1 MSENERYAKGLAEG
15 SLDHGAINRVIK
27 FMRDKEMTCSLEEG
41 EELKKK
47 TGYKIKLPVYT
58 VRVDKRWQGLAVGFP
73 GTKDDLST
81 ESVGTPWLRLIL
93 YPIIKMFKQFSDD
106 HDRKIRNLYLMGSC
120 FNDVFLRKFEF
131 LKFVVP
137 NVIILTDDLLKCHD
151 KKAPAFPPPKTDKK
165 CLEKETY
172 YQASLINQMQG
183 DSGLEIPIGERESIR
198 VKYVAHEVRTVEGTI
213 YPERLD
219 ILGYDVNDKSLV
231 AFEIKGPRA
240 GRVELENLFFQ
251 GLEHRDWLER
261 NKLAVKFVLDDRADG
276 QIDARK
282 RVKLVLGFCGDCIP
296 DLFHYFRDSAMA
308 SDPYLK
314 IGFCRLAEPS
324 AVGEHVKVLRYNG

>member
-15 SLDHGAINRVIK
+15 SLDLGAINRIINFVSTK
-27 FMRDKEMTCSLEEG
+27 RMSCSKEEG

-58 VRVDKRWQGLAVGFP
+58 VRGDKRWQGLAVGFP
-73 GTKDDLST
+73 GTKDDLRT
-81 ESVGTPWLRLIL
+81 ENVGTPWLRLIL

-106 HDRKIRNLYLMGSC
+106 HDGKMRSLYLMGTC

-151 KKAPAFPPPKTDKK
+151 KKAPAFPPLKTDERHLKS
-165 CLEKETY
+165 EAY
-172 YQASLINQMQG
+172 YQASLIEQMQG

-219 ILGYDVNDKSLV
+219 ILGYDINDKSLV
-231 AFEIKGPRA
+231 AFEIKGPKPK
-240 GRVELENLFFQ
+240 RVEL
-251 GLEHRDWLER
+251 
-261 NKLAVKFVLDDRADG
+261 
-276 QIDARK
+276 
-282 RVKLVLGFCGDCIP
+282 
-296 DLFHYFRDSAMA
+296 
-308 SDPYLK
+308 
-314 IGFCRLAEPS
+314 
-324 AVGEHVKVLRYNG
+324 